1 MAILVHALFTTDAAP
16 LRQALLDAG
25 IGKDMTASLENQ
37 VAQPS
42 LTVEVTNAEATDADR
57 FHQVMEETLTKLV
70 RDGID
75 RTLLEAS
82 LNWMEFKM
90 READFGTTPKGLI
103 YNMAVM
109 TNWLYGE
116 EPTEPLFYE
125 ENLQK
130 LRAGLD
136 NGYFEDLARRCL
148 MENPH
153 QVLVTMAPSRTMAAA
168 REAALAMAAPERPEN
183 MDEDSP
189 EGAVATGSYFV
200 QLYPYVY
207 ATGDLEQWRAMT
219 RQDCLFCGSVI
230 TNVTSLHDSGG
241 WVDPWVHTITET
253 GYSDPGPGSE
263 YSRVDIV
270 FSQEAA
276 YTYDGTG
283 APPKVSDPVS
293 RTQLILAMRYEDGH
307 WIIRGGQVE

>member
-1 MAILVHALFTTDAAP
+1 MTALFW
-16 LRQALLDAG
+16 LRRGGVLVVVLGVSCVLSACGRGDAG
-25 IGKDMTASLENQ
+25 VWVSAS
-37 VAQPS
+37 S
-42 LTVEVTNAEATDADR
+42 EVSASPVVDLP
-57 FHQVMEETLTKLV
+57 EE
-70 RDGID
+70 
-75 RTLLEAS
+75 
-82 LNWMEFKM
+82 
-90 READFGTTPKGLI
+90 
-103 YNMAVM
+103 
-109 TNWLYGE
+109 
-116 EPTEPLFYE
+116 
-125 ENLQK
+125 Q
-130 LRAGLD
+130 
-136 NGYFEDLARRCL
+136 
-148 MENPH
+148 
-153 QVLVTMAPSRTMAAA
+153 AAA

-270 FSQEAA
+270 FSQEAV

-283 APPKVSDPVS
+283 APPEIEDPKP
-293 RTQLILAMRYEDGH
+293 RTLLILAMRYEDGH
-307 WIIRGGQVE
+307 WIIRGGQVK

>member
-1 MAILVHALFTTDAAP
+1 
-16 LRQALLDAG
+16 
-25 IGKDMTASLENQ
+25 MTAS
-37 VAQPS
+37 
-42 LTVEVTNAEATDADR
+42 
-57 FHQVMEETLTKLV
+57 F
-70 RDGID
+70 
-75 RTLLEAS
+75 
-82 LNWMEFKM
+82 
-90 READFGTTPKGLI
+90 
-103 YNMAVM
+103 
-109 TNWLYGE
+109 WL
-116 EPTEPLFYE
+116 
-125 ENLQK
+125 
-130 LRAGLD
+130 
-136 NGYFEDLARRCL
+136 RRGG
-148 MENPH
+148 
-153 QVLVTMAPSRTMAAA
+153 VLVVVLGVSCVLSACGRGDAGVWVSASSEVSASPVVDLPEEQAAA
-168 REAALAMAAPERPEN
+168 REAALAMAAPERPGN

-230 TNVTSLHDSGG
+230 TNVTSLHESGG

-270 FSQEAA
+270 FSQEAV

-283 APPKVSDPVS
+283 APPEIEDPKP

-307 WIIRGGQVE
+307 WIIRGGQVK

>member
-1 MAILVHALFTTDAAP
+1 
-16 LRQALLDAG
+16 
-25 IGKDMTASLENQ
+25 MTAS
-37 VAQPS
+37 
-42 LTVEVTNAEATDADR
+42 
-57 FHQVMEETLTKLV
+57 F
-70 RDGID
+70 
-75 RTLLEAS
+75 
-82 LNWMEFKM
+82 
-90 READFGTTPKGLI
+90 
-103 YNMAVM
+103 
-109 TNWLYGE
+109 WL
-116 EPTEPLFYE
+116 
-125 ENLQK
+125 
-130 LRAGLD
+130 
-136 NGYFEDLARRCL
+136 RRGG
-148 MENPH
+148 
-153 QVLVTMAPSRTMAAA
+153 VLVVVLGVSCVLSACGRGDAGVWVSAGSGASEVSASPVVDLPEEQAAA

-270 FSQEAA
+270 FSQEAV
-276 YTYDGTG
+276 YTYDGSG
-283 APPKVSDPVS
+283 APPEVDDPVS

-307 WIIRGGQVE
+307 WIIREGQVEESDKN

>member
-1 MAILVHALFTTDAAP
+1 
-16 LRQALLDAG
+16 
-25 IGKDMTASLENQ
+25 MTAS
-37 VAQPS
+37 
-42 LTVEVTNAEATDADR
+42 
-57 FHQVMEETLTKLV
+57 F
-70 RDGID
+70 
-75 RTLLEAS
+75 
-82 LNWMEFKM
+82 
-90 READFGTTPKGLI
+90 
-103 YNMAVM
+103 
-109 TNWLYGE
+109 WL
-116 EPTEPLFYE
+116 
-125 ENLQK
+125 
-130 LRAGLD
+130 
-136 NGYFEDLARRCL
+136 RRGG
-148 MENPH
+148 
-153 QVLVTMAPSRTMAAA
+153 VLVVVLGVSCVLSACGRGDAGVWVSAGSGASEVSASPVVDLPEEQAAA

-207 ATGDLEQWRAMT
+207 ATGDLEQWRSMS

-230 TNVTSLHDSGG
+230 TNVTRLHDSGG
-241 WVDPWVHTITET
+241 WKDPWVHTITET

-283 APPKVSDPVS
+283 APPKVSDPVP
-293 RTQLILAMRYEDGH
+293 RTLLILAMRYEDGH

>member
-1 MAILVHALFTTDAAP
+1 MTVSFWLRRVGVLVVVLGVSCVLSACG
-16 LRQALLDAG
+16 RGDAG
-25 IGKDMTASLENQ
+25 VWVSAGSGAS
-37 VAQPS
+37 
-42 LTVEVTNAEATDADR
+42 EVSASPVVDLP
-57 FHQVMEETLTKLV
+57 EE
-70 RDGID
+70 
-75 RTLLEAS
+75 
-82 LNWMEFKM
+82 
-90 READFGTTPKGLI
+90 
-103 YNMAVM
+103 
-109 TNWLYGE
+109 
-116 EPTEPLFYE
+116 
-125 ENLQK
+125 Q
-130 LRAGLD
+130 
-136 NGYFEDLARRCL
+136 
-148 MENPH
+148 
-153 QVLVTMAPSRTMAAA
+153 AAA

-270 FSQEAA
+270 FSQEAV

-283 APPKVSDPVS
+283 APPEIEDPKP
-293 RTQLILAMRYEDGH
+293 RTLLILAMRYEDGH
-307 WIIRGGQVE
+307 WIIRGGQVK

>member
-1 MAILVHALFTTDAAP
+1 MIVTASFWLRRGGVLVVVGVSCVLSACG
-16 LRQALLDAG
+16 RGDAG
-25 IGKDMTASLENQ
+25 VWVSAGSGAS
-37 VAQPS
+37 
-42 LTVEVTNAEATDADR
+42 EVSASPVVDLP
-57 FHQVMEETLTKLV
+57 EE
-70 RDGID
+70 
-75 RTLLEAS
+75 
-82 LNWMEFKM
+82 
-90 READFGTTPKGLI
+90 
-103 YNMAVM
+103 
-109 TNWLYGE
+109 
-116 EPTEPLFYE
+116 
-125 ENLQK
+125 Q
-130 LRAGLD
+130 
-136 NGYFEDLARRCL
+136 
-148 MENPH
+148 
-153 QVLVTMAPSRTMAAA
+153 AAA

-270 FSQEAA
+270 FSQEAV

-283 APPKVSDPVS
+283 APPEIEDPKP
-293 RTQLILAMRYEDGH
+293 RTLLILAMRYEDGH
-307 WIIRGGQVE
+307 WIIRGGQVK

>member
-1 MAILVHALFTTDAAP
+1 
-16 LRQALLDAG
+16 
-25 IGKDMTASLENQ
+25 
-37 VAQPS
+37 
-42 LTVEVTNAEATDADR
+42 
-57 FHQVMEETLTKLV
+57 
-70 RDGID
+70 
-75 RTLLEAS
+75 
-82 LNWMEFKM
+82 
-90 READFGTTPKGLI
+90 
-103 YNMAVM
+103 
-109 TNWLYGE
+109 
-116 EPTEPLFYE
+116 
-125 ENLQK
+125 
-130 LRAGLD
+130 
-136 NGYFEDLARRCL
+136 
-148 MENPH
+148 
-153 QVLVTMAPSRTMAAA
+153 
-168 REAALAMAAPERPEN
+168 MAAPERPEN

-270 FSQEAA
+270 FSQEAV

-283 APPKVSDPVS
+283 APPEIEDPKP
-293 RTQLILAMRYEDGH
+293 RTLLILAMRYEDGH
-307 WIIRGGQVE
+307 WIIRGGQVK

>member
-1 MAILVHALFTTDAAP
+1 MVDLP
-16 LRQALLDAG
+16 
-25 IGKDMTASLENQ
+25 
-37 VAQPS
+37 
-42 LTVEVTNAEATDADR
+42 
-57 FHQVMEETLTKLV
+57 EE
-70 RDGID
+70 
-75 RTLLEAS
+75 
-82 LNWMEFKM
+82 
-90 READFGTTPKGLI
+90 
-103 YNMAVM
+103 
-109 TNWLYGE
+109 
-116 EPTEPLFYE
+116 
-125 ENLQK
+125 Q
-130 LRAGLD
+130 
-136 NGYFEDLARRCL
+136 
-148 MENPH
+148 
-153 QVLVTMAPSRTMAAA
+153 AAA

-293 RTQLILAMRYEDGH
+293 RTRLILAMRYEDGH
-307 WIIRGGQVE
+307 WIIREGQVE

>member
-1 MAILVHALFTTDAAP
+1 
-16 LRQALLDAG
+16 
-25 IGKDMTASLENQ
+25 MTAS
-37 VAQPS
+37 
-42 LTVEVTNAEATDADR
+42 
-57 FHQVMEETLTKLV
+57 F
-70 RDGID
+70 
-75 RTLLEAS
+75 
-82 LNWMEFKM
+82 
-90 READFGTTPKGLI
+90 
-103 YNMAVM
+103 
-109 TNWLYGE
+109 WL
-116 EPTEPLFYE
+116 
-125 ENLQK
+125 
-130 LRAGLD
+130 
-136 NGYFEDLARRCL
+136 RRGG
-148 MENPH
+148 
-153 QVLVTMAPSRTMAAA
+153 VLVVVLGVSCVLSACGRGDAGVWVSASSEVSASPVVDLPEEQAAA

-270 FSQEAA
+270 FSQEAV

-283 APPKVSDPVS
+283 APPEIEDPKP

-307 WIIRGGQVE
+307 WIIRGGQVK

>member
-1 MAILVHALFTTDAAP
+1 
-16 LRQALLDAG
+16 
-25 IGKDMTASLENQ
+25 MTAS
-37 VAQPS
+37 
-42 LTVEVTNAEATDADR
+42 
-57 FHQVMEETLTKLV
+57 F
-70 RDGID
+70 
-75 RTLLEAS
+75 
-82 LNWMEFKM
+82 
-90 READFGTTPKGLI
+90 
-103 YNMAVM
+103 
-109 TNWLYGE
+109 WL
-116 EPTEPLFYE
+116 
-125 ENLQK
+125 
-130 LRAGLD
+130 
-136 NGYFEDLARRCL
+136 RRGG
-148 MENPH
+148 
-153 QVLVTMAPSRTMAAA
+153 VLVVVLGVSCVLSACGRGDAGVWVSASSEVSASPVVDLPEEQAAA

-270 FSQEAA
+270 FSQEAV

-283 APPKVSDPVS
+283 APPEIEDPKP
-293 RTQLILAMRYEDGH
+293 RTLLILAMRYEDGH
-307 WIIRGGQVE
+307 WIIRGGQVK

>member
-1 MAILVHALFTTDAAP
+1 MTALFW
-16 LRQALLDAG
+16 LRRGGVLVVVLGVSCVLSACGRGDAG
-25 IGKDMTASLENQ
+25 VWVSAS
-37 VAQPS
+37 S
-42 LTVEVTNAEATDADR
+42 EVS
-57 FHQVMEETLTKLV
+57 
-70 RDGID
+70 
-75 RTLLEAS
+75 AS
-82 LNWMEFKM
+82 
-90 READFGTTPKGLI
+90 P
-103 YNMAVM
+103 VV
-109 TNWLYGE
+109 
-116 EPTEPLFYE
+116 
-125 ENLQK
+125 
-130 LRAGLD
+130 
-136 NGYFEDLARRCL
+136 DLPQ
-148 MENPH
+148 E
-153 QVLVTMAPSRTMAAA
+153 QAAA

-270 FSQEAA
+270 FSQEAV

-283 APPKVSDPVS
+283 APPEIDDPVP
-293 RTQLILAMRYEDGH
+293 RTLLILAMRYEDGH
-307 WIIRGGQVE
+307 WIIREGQVEESDKN

>member
-1 MAILVHALFTTDAAP
+1 
-16 LRQALLDAG
+16 
-25 IGKDMTASLENQ
+25 MTAS
-37 VAQPS
+37 
-42 LTVEVTNAEATDADR
+42 
-57 FHQVMEETLTKLV
+57 F
-70 RDGID
+70 
-75 RTLLEAS
+75 
-82 LNWMEFKM
+82 
-90 READFGTTPKGLI
+90 
-103 YNMAVM
+103 
-109 TNWLYGE
+109 WL
-116 EPTEPLFYE
+116 
-125 ENLQK
+125 
-130 LRAGLD
+130 
-136 NGYFEDLARRCL
+136 RRGG
-148 MENPH
+148 
-153 QVLVTMAPSRTMAAA
+153 VLVVVGVSCVLSACGRGDAGVRVSASSEVSASPVVDLPQEQAAA

-270 FSQEAA
+270 FSQEAV
-276 YTYDGTG
+276 YTYDGSG
-283 APPKVSDPVS
+283 APPEVDDPVS

-307 WIIRGGQVE
+307 WIIREGQVEESDKN

>member
-1 MAILVHALFTTDAAP
+1 MTALFW
-16 LRQALLDAG
+16 LRRGGVLVVVLGVSCVLSACGRGDAG
-25 IGKDMTASLENQ
+25 VWVSAS
-37 VAQPS
+37 S
-42 LTVEVTNAEATDADR
+42 EVSASPVVDLPQEQAAT
-57 FHQVMEETLTKLV
+57 
-70 RDGID
+70 
-75 RTLLEAS
+75 
-82 LNWMEFKM
+82 
-90 READFGTTPKGLI
+90 
-103 YNMAVM
+103 
-109 TNWLYGE
+109 
-116 EPTEPLFYE
+116 
-125 ENLQK
+125 
-130 LRAGLD
+130 
-136 NGYFEDLARRCL
+136 
-148 MENPH
+148 
-153 QVLVTMAPSRTMAAA
+153 

-270 FSQEAA
+270 FSQEAV

-283 APPKVSDPVS
+283 APPEIDDPVP
-293 RTQLILAMRYEDGH
+293 RTLLILAMRYEDGH
-307 WIIRGGQVE
+307 WIIREGQVEESDKN